1 MKSKR
6 EREPAERPARTEEK
20 KRKEKEKFLGS
31 PLFRSQQV
39 AAERSTTSASFAEL
53 PLSRRP
59 RPRRR
64 RFSIIFSLD
73 GVVIDSP
80 IRIIAPHREK
90 FAKHC
95 PLPAIIVNLS
105 RATTKRATRAAV
117 IPENRDGGREKW
129 QKVSLYKIGRRMRA
143 SDMDDGGRQSRD
155 RSQDIQSLC

>member
-20 KRKEKEKFLGS
+20 KREEKEKFLGS

-39 AAERSTTSASFAEL
+39 ERSTTSASFAEL

-117 IPENRDGGREKW
+117 IPENRDGGREN
-129 QKVSLYKIGRRMRA
+129 
-143 SDMDDGGRQSRD
+143 GGKLVC
-155 RSQDIQSLC
+155 IK